1 MNAKKQ
7 TLGKI
12 VQEYRLR
19 MGWTQEELSYNAGIS
34 RAQIGR
40 IERDECTP
48 TMGTVI
54 RLADSFSIPHT
65 VLLEFIQG
73 ELPPPETVQE
83 MERAICKFQHA
94 VVMNMTETQLQHIS
108 EALDAISSAIN
119 R

>member
-1 MNAKKQ
+1 
-7 TLGKI
+7 
-12 VQEYRLR
+12 

-65 VLLEFIQG
+65 VLLELIQG

-108 EALDAISSAIN
+108 EALDAISNAIN

>member
-1 MNAKKQ
+1 
-7 TLGKI
+7 
-12 VQEYRLR
+12 

-65 VLLEFIQG
+65 VLLELIQG

>member
-34 RAQIGR
+34 RVQIGR

-54 RLADSFSIPHT
+54 RLADSFSVPHT

-73 ELPPPETVQE
+73 KLPPPETVQE
-83 MERAICKFQHA
+83 MERAICRFQHA
-94 VVMNMTETQLQHIS
+94 VVINMTETQVQHIS
-108 EALDAISSAIN
+108 EVLDAISSTIN

>member
-108 EALDAISSAIN
+108 EALDTISSAIN

>member
-65 VLLEFIQG
+65 VLLELIQG